1 METNKTVLILAALVV
16 AITMTMGVLTPIIA
30 ESTSD
35 NHQTNEGAGWIRF
48 AYDSNENTSYTI
60 SINSSNLT
68 ITNNTDTQTPSGDSG
83 NTILYADSNSSVWAD
98 SGTIR
103 VLGKSNGS
111 SEYWTASADL
121 TITRD
126 SNGVNITDGTND
138 TTYDSPSWA
147 YIPISTGTYGFFQ
160 NGTAVGDSGKPM
172 ASVGGGNAG
181 IYAYNDIFSC
191 GDMDLSLITETDEDG
206 KIIGTS
212 WGTESDDLET
222 ANGPSLG
229 MDLNP
234 IVPEKAAAEPKS
246 SGGLGAV
253 PTPTYTDGDWGY
265 DLMDVDG
272 VQMARIV
279 AYQGSY
285 STSVTIPATI
295 GGYTVYAIGAGGFE
309 KTVFQN
315 SSTFSLTGLTISN
328 GPKIIDEYAFHK
340 CKISGTLVI
349 PSSVESIKG
358 YAFSSTTFTGTLTI
372 PNTVTEIGNSA
383 FNGCTGFTGSL
394 IIPTGITS
402 ISDYAFSGCTGLTGT
417 LTIPENI
424 TEIGRNA
431 FYKCTGF
438 TGLELP
444 SRLTRI
450 GISAFE
456 LCNGFVGPLVIPDTV
471 TFIGSYAFSGCKGFT
486 ALTLPPTLPYIDSS
500 TFATC
505 INMTGPLVLP
515 EGIRYIG
522 SAAFGSTK
530 FTGALK
536 IPDGVEAIYDRAFI
550 SCTGFTSLELPESLT
565 KIGASVFSGCT
576 GFTGSLTI
584 PSNLKLI
591 DPNTSGAT
599 FKDCTG
605 FNDTLYI
612 LSKEFKTTLTTFQNC
627 TGFKTIVVSSDVV
640 PSNNAYSTLT
650 GVTKIVDLSD
660 EIDYSVNRY
669 GLPANA
675 VISTTIGD
683 SIGYISYTEI
693 GEDAAI
699 SGPMATA
706 LMAVPVVIL
715 IGLAIG
721 SMVLIKMRA

>member
-35 NHQTNEGAGWIRF
+35 NHQINEGAGWIRF
-48 AYDSNENTSYTI
+48 AYDSNENTGYTL

-83 NTILYADSNSSVWAD
+83 STILYADSNSSVWAD

-126 SNGVNITDGTND
+126 SNGVNITDGIND

-234 IVPEKAAAEPKS
+234 IVPEKDTAEPKS
-246 SGGLGAV
+246 SGGLRAV

-279 AYQGSY
+279 SYQGSY

-295 GGYTVYAIGAGGFE
+295 GGYTVYAIGAGGSE

-315 SSTFSLTGLTISN
+315 SSTYSLTGLTISN
-328 GPKIIDEYAFHK
+328 GPKIIDEYAFYR
-340 CKISGTLVI
+340 CKISGTLEI
-349 PSSVESIKG
+349 PSSVESIKRS
-358 YAFSSTTFTGTLTI
+358 AFSATTFTGTLTI
-372 PNTVTEIGNSA
+372 PNTVTEIGSSA
-383 FNGCTGFTGSL
+383 FSSCTGFTGSL
-394 IIPTGITS
+394 TIPTGITS

-424 TEIGRNA
+424 KTIGMYA
-431 FYKCTGF
+431 FSNCTGF
-438 TGLELP
+438 TKLELP
-444 SRLTRI
+444 SGLTGI
-450 GISAFE
+450 GGSAFDR
-456 LCNGFVGPLVIPDTV
+456 CTGFVGPLEIPATV
-471 TFIGSYAFSGCKGFT
+471 TSIGSYAFNLCSGFT
-486 ALTLPPTLPYIDSS
+486 SLTLPPTLPAIEGN
-500 TFATC
+500 TFGGCTG
-505 INMTGPLVLP
+505 MTGPLTLP

-522 SAAFGSTK
+522 TGAFGSTK

-536 IPDGVEAIYDRAFI
+536 IPDGVETLSERAFNN
-550 SCTGFTSLELPESLT
+550 CTGFTSLELPESLT
-565 KIGASVFSGCT
+565 KIGSSVFNGCT

-584 PSNLKLI
+584 PSNLKLSSS
-591 DPNTSGAT
+591 TAGAT

-612 LSKEFKTTLTTFQNC
+612 LSKEFKTASTTFQNC
-627 TGFKTIVVSSDVV
+627 TGFKTIVTVSNEI

-650 GVTKIVDLSD
+650 GITKIVDLSD

-675 VISTTIGD
+675 VVSTTIGD

-715 IGLAIG
+715 IGLAVG